1 MIWKVWGGDRNL
13 HCRSAGKLQT
23 VSVWGNLNHT
33 ETDNKMLL
41 WVVFTLFNQKR
52 ITSNWQKLKVQRYE
66 PSPVSV
72 RPLWAFWNSV
82 VGDVTAAMATIYF
95 FFFTFSKTWKK
106 SFWELKTMIPIIV
119 FLLKKEFFPNKI
131 KSPAELFPS
140 CCYRWKYR
148 TKVLTRSFFLHNLFF
163 ICESSWEKQCFISI
177 FNKWWEFC
185 FTDKRRRRSKL
196 LFPPLNKIS
205 LFPSSCFTC

>member
-1 MIWKVWGGDRNL
+1 M
-13 HCRSAGKLQT
+13 
-23 VSVWGNLNHT
+23 
-33 ETDNKMLL
+33 
-41 WVVFTLFNQKR
+41 
-52 ITSNWQKLKVQRYE
+52 QRYE

-72 RPLWAFWNSV
+72 RPLWAFPFETLSLV
-82 VGDVTAAMATIYF
+82 MSPRPCQRFGF
-95 FFFTFSKTWKK
+95 FFPFSKTWKK

-140 CCYRWKYR
+140 CCYRWKYH

-163 ICESSWEKQCFISI
+163 ICESSWEKVLSVFLINDGNFVSQIKGGGEVNLCFHLWV
-177 FNKWWEFC
+177 KY
-185 FTDKRRRRSKL
+185 
-196 LFPPLNKIS
+196 

>member
-1 MIWKVWGGDRNL
+1 MSPRLCLCDLSENFHLKL
-13 HCRSAGKLQT
+13 CRWWCHRGHANVL
-23 VSVWGNLNHT
+23 
-33 ETDNKMLL
+33 
-41 WVVFTLFNQKR
+41 
-52 ITSNWQKLKVQRYE
+52 
-66 PSPVSV
+66 
-72 RPLWAFWNSV
+72 
-82 VGDVTAAMATIYF
+82 F

-106 SFWELKTMIPIIV
+106 SFWELKTMIPIII
-119 FLLKKEFFPNKI
+119 FLLKKEFFHNKI
-131 KSPAELFPS
+131 KSLAELFPS

>member
-1 MIWKVWGGDRNL
+1 M
-13 HCRSAGKLQT
+13 
-23 VSVWGNLNHT
+23 
-33 ETDNKMLL
+33 
-41 WVVFTLFNQKR
+41 
-52 ITSNWQKLKVQRYE
+52 QRYE

-72 RPLWAFWNSV
+72 RPLWAFPFETLLLVMSPRPCQRF
-82 VGDVTAAMATIYF
+82 GF
-95 FFFTFSKTWKK
+95 FFPFSKTWKK

-140 CCYRWKYR
+140 CCYRWKYH

-196 LFPPLNKIS
+196 MFPPLNKIS